1 MSISQK
7 QDEPMVIV
15 VINRWDDDFALY
27 RDYIDH
33 EVCQV
38 FYIVTEAGRRA
49 IPLDLAA
56 GVFEVSSSSYTQ
68 EELLAHCGKVI
79 EQAGRIDR
87 IIALSEY
94 DLPKAAFLRST
105 LGVPGVTAEQAVLFT
120 DKVAM
125 KHAVTAAGLR
135 APRYQE
141 CKAMTDIVG
150 FAAQQSY
157 PLILKPIV
165 GAASRGVHAVLSRT
179 ALVQLLHSIDI
190 ADYQCEEYIA
200 GTVLHVDGI
209 VHRGEIGYLVA
220 SRYINNCLA
229 YNSGVPL
236 GSVFIDDE
244 ALTARI
250 RSFTQRVLTT
260 LGLSDG
266 AYHLELILSETDEL
280 VFLELNARVG
290 GAEITFL
297 MRDLFGID
305 LVGAWVQLQLSGVYR
320 LPAETPPDVGGWLL
334 VPEPVDIPC
343 EAVAC
348 TSLKEMTPCLYKEI
362 LPAPGHRFYGDGG
375 YENIS
380 GRFRFHGPSSA
391 AVEQAIYDVLAAFRL
406 DVRTL
411 PH

>member
-1 MSISQK
+1 
-7 QDEPMVIV
+7 
-15 VINRWDDDFALY
+15 
-27 RDYIDH
+27 
-33 EVCQV
+33 
-38 FYIVTEAGRRA
+38 
-49 IPLDLAA
+49 
-56 GVFEVSSSSYTQ
+56 
-68 EELLAHCGKVI
+68 
-79 EQAGRIDR
+79 
-87 IIALSEY
+87 
-94 DLPKAAFLRST
+94 
-105 LGVPGVTAEQAVLFT
+105 VLFT

-125 KHAVTAAGLR
+125 KGAVTAAGLR

-141 CKAMTDIVG
+141 CGAITDIAG

-157 PLILKPIV
+157 PLILKPII

-190 ADYQCEEYIA
+190 SDYQCEEYIA

-209 VHRGEIGYLVA
+209 ASCGEIGYLVA

-236 GSVFIDDE
+236 GSVFIDED

-260 LGLSDG
+260 LGLTEG
-266 AYHLELILSETDEL
+266 AFHLELILSETDEL

-305 LVGAWVQLQLSGVYR
+305 LVGAWVQLQLSGEYR
-320 LPAETPPDVGGWLL
+320 IPAANTCTDVGGWLL
-334 VPEPVDIPC
+334 VPEPADIPC
-343 EAVAC
+343 EVVAC
-348 TSLKEMTPCLYKEI
+348 ASLKDVIPCLYKEI

-391 AVEQAIYDVLAAFRL
+391 AVEQAIYEVLAAFRL
-406 DVRTL
+406 DVRAL
-411 PH
+411 AH